1 MAFSFAGWL
10 IVLGILGASSLI
22 IAKRPD
28 AKQMIDK
35 IVPYQ
40 GWFGAASVFYGI
52 FDLLE
57 SVLGMGLMAV
67 KPPIGLI
74 YWILWLASGLLQISL
89 GLLLGVGVIKS
100 FVKDATAQA
109 KMDQTIIKLSPFQGT
124 LGFISIG
131 VGIGFLVM
139 NFLL

>member
-40 GWFGAASVFYGI
+40 GWFGAASVIYGI

-57 SVLGMGLMAV
+57 SILGMSLMGV

-89 GLLLGVGVIKS
+89 GLLLGVGVIKT

-109 KMDQTIIKLSPFQGT
+109 KMDQTIVKLSPFQGT

>member
-28 AKQMIDK
+28 AKQLIDK

-52 FDLLE
+52 FDLLQA
-57 SVLGMGLMAV
+57 VLGMGLMSV

-89 GLLLGVGVIKS
+89 GLLLGVGVIKT
-100 FVKDATAQA
+100 FIKDPTAQA
-109 KMDQTIIKLSPFQGT
+109 KMDQTIVKLSPFQGT

-131 VGIGFLVM
+131 VGVGFLVL

>member
-52 FDLLE
+52 FDLLQA
-57 SVLGMGLMAV
+57 VLGMSLMGV

-89 GLLLGVGVIKS
+89 GLLLGVGVIKT
-100 FVKDATAQA
+100 FIKDATAQA

>member
-52 FDLLE
+52 FDLLQ
-57 SVLGMGLMAV
+57 SVLGMGLMSV

-89 GLLLGVGVIKS
+89 GLLLGVGVIKT
-100 FVKDATAQA
+100 FIKDPTAQA
-109 KMDQTIIKLSPFQGT
+109 KMDQTIVKLSPFQGT

-131 VGIGFLVM
+131 VGVGFLVM

>member
-1 MAFSFAGWL
+1 MGLSFGAWL

-40 GWFGAASVFYGI
+40 GWFGAVSVFWGI
-52 FDLLE
+52 FDLIE
-57 SVLGMGLMAV
+57 AVLGMGLMAV
-67 KPPIGLI
+67 KPPIGLL

-89 GLLLGVGVIKS
+89 GLLLGVGVLKS
-100 FVKDATAQA
+100 FIKDATAQA
-109 KMDQTIIKLSPFQGT
+109 KMDQTIVKLSPFQGT

-131 VGIGFLVM
+131 VGIAFVVL